1 MPALGVGQYIDSLG
15 LSGISK
21 GEALSFSIVL
31 WLCQYLPVTLLGL
44 YYLKKEHLSLK
55 KMDI

>member
-1 MPALGVGQYIDSLG
+1 MPSLGIGQYFDSLG
-15 LSGISK
+15 LSGIPK

-44 YYLKKEHLSLK
+44 YYLRKEHLSLK
-55 KMDI
+55 KIEI